1 MTQTP
6 DELRYVKD
14 HHWIRVV
21 GPGTIRLG
29 VTDFA
34 QESLGDVVAVGLPR
48 LGSRVQ
54 AGYACGEIE
63 STKSVNDLVSP
74 INGTISAVND
84 SVADEPELTNTD
96 PYGEGWLFEIE
107 STDPTTLDEQ
117 LGGLIDAAAYR
128 SFTGK

>member
-1 MTQTP
+1 MTETP

-21 GPGTIRLG
+21 GPGIIRLG

-48 LGSRVQ
+48 LGSSVQ

-84 SVADEPELTNTD
+84 IVEDQPELTNTT
-96 PYGEGWLFEIE
+96 PYGDGWLFEIHA
-107 STDPTTLDEQ
+107 SDPATLEQ
-117 LGGLIDAAAYR
+117 QLSGPIGAEAYR
-128 SFTGK
+128 AFTGK

>member
-34 QESLGDVVAVGLPR
+34 QESLGDVVAIGLPR

-74 INGTISAVND
+74 IDGTISAVNEEIE
-84 SVADEPELTNTD
+84 AAPELTNTD
-96 PYGEGWLFEIE
+96 PYGAGWLFEIE
-107 STDPTTLDEQ
+107 SAPDTLEAR
-117 LGGLIDAAAYR
+117 LSSLIDATAYR
-128 SFTGK
+128 AFTGK

>member
-1 MTQTP
+1 MTETP
-6 DELRYVKD
+6 DELRYLKD

-21 GPGTIRLG
+21 APGIIRLG
-29 VTDFA
+29 ITDFA

-48 LGSRVQ
+48 LGSSVQ

-74 INGTISAVND
+74 VNGTISAVND
-84 SVADEPELTNTD
+84 FVEDQPELTNTD

-107 STDPTTLDEQ
+107 SSDPATLEQ
-117 LGGLIDAAAYR
+117 QLSGLIDAQSYR
-128 SFTGK
+128 AFTGK